1 MKIYALIEDSKPKGS
16 PFIAEHGLCLYFE
29 HQGQY
34 ILFDT
39 GASDAFIYNA
49 TILGIDLVKVDI
61 CILTHAH
68 DDHTGGLS
76 HFLGINPNA
85 RVYLKN
91 AIRGD
96 FYVRH
101 NAKMEYAGMDQTIF
115 DRFPDRLHFFDGDI
129 EILDGLHA
137 ASINKH
143 RRLPLYASLMYEK
156 RAGMMVHDDLS
167 QELFV
172 AVRGKNGVTVF
183 TGCAH
188 TGLLNI
194 LMTAEEKF
202 GEVNAVVGGFHLSG
216 SLNTG
221 LQSLHEPG
229 REVQAII
236 KYLNEKKIKKV
247 YSGHCTGKKA
257 FERLELMARVT
268 KIRTGDIIEI

>member
-16 PFIAEHGLCLYFE
+16 PFMAEHGLCLYFE
-29 HQGQY
+29 HQGQR

-49 TILGIDLVKVDI
+49 TILGVDLVKVDT

-68 DDHTGGLS
+68 DDHSGGLS
-76 HFLGINPNA
+76 HFLGINPSA
-85 RVYLKN
+85 RVYLKS
-91 AIRGD
+91 AVRGD

-101 NAKMEYAGMDQTIF
+101 NSKMEYAGMDQTIF
-115 DRFPDRLHFFDGDI
+115 DRFPDQLHFFDGDI
-129 EILDGLHA
+129 EIFDGLYA

-143 RRLPLYASLMYEK
+143 RRHPLYASLMYEK
-156 RAGMMVHDDLS
+156 RAGVMVHDDLS

-172 AVRGKNGVTVF
+172 AVRENDGVTVL

-188 TGLLNI
+188 SGLLNI

-202 GEVNAVVGGFHLSG
+202 GELNAVVGGFHLGG
-216 SLNTG
+216 SQHMG
-221 LQSLHEPG
+221 RQSLHEPG

-247 YSGHCTGKKA
+247 YTGHCTGKKA
-257 FERLELMARVT
+257 FERLELLARVT
-268 KIRTGDIIEI
+268 KIRAGDIIEF

>member
-29 HQGQY
+29 HQEQR

-49 TILGIDLVKVDI
+49 TLLGIDLVKVDI

-91 AIRGD
+91 AARGD
-96 FYVRH
+96 FYIRH
-101 NAKMEYAGMDQTIF
+101 NAKMEYAGMDRTVI
-115 DRFPDRLHFFDGDI
+115 DRFAERLHFIDGDV
-129 EILDGLHA
+129 ELVDGLYA
-137 ASINKH
+137 ASIKKH
-143 RRLPLYASLMYEK
+143 RRLPLFASLMFEK
-156 RAGMMVHDDLS
+156 RSGVMVHDDLS

-172 AVRGKNGVTVF
+172 AVRESDGVTVL

-188 TGLLNI
+188 SGLLNI
-194 LMTAEEKF
+194 LMTAEEKY
-202 GEVNAVVGGFHLSG
+202 GDIKAAVGGFHLG
-216 SLNTG
+216 GVLQMG
-221 LQSLHEPG
+221 RQSLHEPG
-229 REVQAII
+229 REVQAIV
-236 KYLNEKKIKKV
+236 KYLNENRIKKV
-247 YSGHCTGKKA
+247 YTGHCTGKKA
-257 FERLELMARVT
+257 FEKLELLARVT
-268 KIRTGDIIEI
+268 KIQAGDIIDV